1 MSKFMLLS
9 LALTNPLAFLL
20 IAGALIAAL
29 SVHEFAHAWAADT
42 LGDPTPRSQGR
53 LTLNPLAHLDPL
65 GTLLLFIAGFGW
77 GKPVVFDPYN
87 LKSPRRDTALVAF
100 AGPLS
105 NLIMAL
111 VAFLIVP
118 IIPAEWQV
126 VPMQFA
132 HINILLAAFNLI
144 PITPL
149 DGSKILIGLLPKML
163 AYEFE
168 ETMRRYGFF
177 ILILFVLPLAGG
189 ASPLSYILNPLIS
202 IIETG
207 LITIVT
213 AIWSLFS

>member
-1 MSKFMLLS
+1 MLLS
-9 LALTNPLAFLL
+9 LALTNPLAFAIIASTL
-20 IAGALIAAL
+20 IMAL
-29 SVHEFAHAWAADT
+29 SIHEFAHAWAADT

-65 GTLLLFIAGFGW
+65 GTLLMFIAGFGW
-77 GKPVVFDPYN
+77 GKPVVFDPFN
-87 LKSPRRDTALVAF
+87 LRNPRRDTALVAF

-111 VAFLIVP
+111 IAFLIVP

-126 VPMQFA
+126 IPVQFA
-132 HINILLAAFNLI
+132 HINILLAAFNMI

-149 DGSKILIGLLPKML
+149 DGSKILIGLLPRQL

-189 ASPLSYILNPLIS
+189 ASPLSYILNPLITV
-202 IIETG
+202 IETA

-213 AIWSLFS
+213 AVWSVFN